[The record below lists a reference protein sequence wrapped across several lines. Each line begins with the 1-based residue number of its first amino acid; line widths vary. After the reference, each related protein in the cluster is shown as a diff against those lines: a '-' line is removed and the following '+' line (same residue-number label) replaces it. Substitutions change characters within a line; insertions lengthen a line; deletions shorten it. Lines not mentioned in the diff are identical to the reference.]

1 MPVNNSHFVIER
13 PELVNLVKPPTII
26 IKKTSIKEVIN
37 QYKKNLFIFF
47 VFAYMINNIYWNYI
61 IFNFYI
67 VAMVNKNILKIRKEL
82 DKLDIK
88 LLDII
93 KKRTTLVDKV
103 IKNKQYKK
111 DIVDK
116 KRIAVILKRISI
128 KSKYKK
134 IDPKI
139 TYKIWRAMIK
149 AFIEYE
155 FRNFKKK

>member
-1 MPVNNSHFVIER
+1 
-13 PELVNLVKPPTII
+13 
-26 IKKTSIKEVIN
+26 
-37 QYKKNLFIFF
+37 
-47 VFAYMINNIYWNYI
+47 
-61 IFNFYI
+61 
-67 VAMVNKNILKIRKEL
+67 MVNKNILKIRKEL